1 MKKRTLA
8 PSLIAFLLA
17 VAAAPPAFAAT
28 ASVLF
33 SRATYWPDDTT
44 RTATIYRVRP
54 ATGAVVQLTPRTD
67 NIYYSGGSWSP
78 NGTTI
83 VYEKLKRATSDRS
96 QLFTVDRN
104 GGSVHRITS
113 GVGQKQFATWGP
125 GARIAYVR
133 VLGDQ
138 SCLST
143 IRGDGTRNRT
153 LWCTTHEMD
162 PPQWSA
168 DGSNLFVHVDYFG
181 SGLQPPW
188 YSRAY
193 RISARTGAA
202 TLLTAQSLDDARYFT
217 FSPDG
222 THGIYFDLTGGTNTP
237 MMQVDFATDTMT
249 PLGQGYLPRYS
260 KDGSHI
266 AFSREDF
273 GGAPD
278 FPIYSSLYVMNADG
292 SGVTEVT
299 HEHVDGV
306 EYQAADWSDNGTRV
320 LANRNG
326 FMRIIDVATGTQTFL
341 PRGAAHQGSW
351 YQP

>member
-1 MKKRTLA
+1 MKKRPLA
-8 PSLIAFLLA
+8 PSLFAFLLA
-17 VAAAPPAFAAT
+17 VLTAPPALAAT

-33 SRATYWPDDTT
+33 SRGTYWPDDTL

-54 ATGAVVQLTPRTD
+54 STGVVVQLTPQVD
-67 NIYYSGGSWSP
+67 NIYYLGGSWSP

-96 QLFTVDRN
+96 QLFTVDRS

-113 GVGQKQFATWGP
+113 GVGRKQYATWGP
-125 GARIAYVR
+125 GARIAYVNMI
-133 VLGDQ
+133 GDQ

-143 IRGDGTRNRT
+143 VRGDGTHNRT

-162 PPQWSA
+162 PPQWSS
-168 DGSNLFVHVDYFG
+168 DGKSLFVQVDWFG
-181 SGLQPPW
+181 SGLEPPF

-193 RISARTGAA
+193 RVNASTGTR
-202 TLLTAQSLDDARYFT
+202 TLLTAQTLEDARYFT

-222 THGIYFDLTGGTNTP
+222 TKGIYFDLTYSTTP

-266 AFSREDF
+266 AFSRQTF

-278 FPIYSSLYVMNADG
+278 FPVYSSLYVMNDDG

-299 HEHVDGV
+299 HDYVDGV
-306 EYQAADWSDNGTRV
+306 EYHADDWSESGTRI
-320 LANRNG
+320 LANRNDV
-326 FMRIIDVATGTQTFL
+326 MRIIDVVTGTQTFL
-341 PRGAAHQGSW
+341 PSGGASPGSW

>member
-1 MKKRTLA
+1 MKKRPFA
-8 PSLIAFLLA
+8 PSFFAFLFAL
-17 VAAAPPAFAAT
+17 AAAPPVTAAT

-33 SRATYWPDDTT
+33 SRSTFWPDDTS
-44 RTATIYRVRP
+44 RTAVLYRVRP
-54 ATGAVVQLTPRTD
+54 AGGAVVQLTPRVD
-67 NIYYSGGSWSP
+67 NIYYLGGSWSP
-78 NGTTI
+78 NGTTT

-113 GVGQKQFATWGP
+113 GVGVKQYATWGP
-125 GARIAYVR
+125 RARIAYVS
-133 VLGDQ
+133 LIGDQ

-153 LWCTTHEMD
+153 LWCTSHEMD

-168 DGSNLFVHVDYFG
+168 DGRSLFVQVDWYG
-181 SGLQPPW
+181 SGLEPPF

-193 RISARTGAA
+193 RVNASTGTR
-202 TLLTAQSLDDARYFT
+202 TLLTAQTLDEARYFT

-222 THGIYFDLTGGTNTP
+222 TQGIYFDLTGSTTP
-237 MMQVDFATDTMT
+237 MMRVDFATDTMT
-249 PLGQGYLPRYS
+249 PLGEGYRPRYS
-260 KDGSHI
+260 KDGTHI
-266 AFSREDF
+266 AFSRENF

-299 HEHVDGV
+299 HEYVDGV
-306 EYQAADWSDNGTRV
+306 EYEAADWSASGTRV

-326 FMRIIDVATGTQTFL
+326 YLRIVDVLTGTQTFL
-341 PRGAAHQGSW
+341 PRGGAGQGSW

>member
-1 MKKRTLA
+1 MKKRPLA
-8 PSLIAFLLA
+8 KSLFAFLLA
-17 VAAAPPAFAAT
+17 VAAAPPAFSAT
-28 ASVLF
+28 ASVMF
-33 SRATYWPDDTT
+33 GRATYWPDDTL
-44 RTATIYRVRP
+44 RTATIYRVPP
-54 ATGAVVQLTPRTD
+54 AGGAVVQLTPRVD
-67 NIYYSGGSWSP
+67 DIYYLGGSWSP

-96 QLFTVDRN
+96 QLFTIDRN

-113 GVGQKQFATWGP
+113 GVGRKQYATWGP
-125 GARIAYVR
+125 GARIAYVSM
-133 VLGDQ
+133 LGDQ

-168 DGSNLFVHVDYFG
+168 DGTNLFVQVDWYG
-181 SGLQPPW
+181 SGLEPPF

-193 RISARTGAA
+193 RVDASTGTR
-202 TLLTAQSLDDARYFT
+202 TLLTAQTLDEGRYFT

-222 THGIYFDLTGGTNTP
+222 TEGIYFDLTDSSTP
-237 MMQVDFATDTMT
+237 MMRVDFATDTMT
-249 PLGQGYLPRYS
+249 SLGDGYLPRYS
-260 KDGSHI
+260 KDGTHI
-266 AFSREDF
+266 AFSRQDL
-273 GGAPD
+273 GSAPD
-278 FPIYSSLYVMNADG
+278 YPLYSSLYVMNADG
-292 SGVTEVT
+292 SGVTEIT

-306 EYQAADWSDNGTRV
+306 EYEAADWSDNGARV

-326 FMRIIDVATGTQTFL
+326 YLRIIDVATGTQTFL
-341 PRGAAHQGSW
+341 PRGGAGQGSW